1 MSDKQALLIEL
12 GTEELPVKA
21 LPGLAQALFDGVVDA
36 LAKRGIAFD
45 RDGAKPLYTPRRL
58 AVLLPGV
65 AVEQPEQ
72 RSEVLGP
79 YLNIA
84 LDAEGKPTRALEG
97 FAAKAGIDW
106 TTLAKT
112 SDNKGER
119 FVHRAVKPGAR
130 TAELLPEILTEALA
144 AMPIPKPMRWGSREY
159 GFARPAHWL
168 LLLLGDQVIDAEV
181 LGIRSDRM
189 SRGHRFHHDKTVWI
203 GTPGDYVD
211 ALRAAKVLVD
221 PEERRARVV
230 AEVNGAALK
239 VGGTPRIT
247 DDNLEQVQCLVE
259 WPKAVLCAFERD
271 FLAVPQ
277 EALIATMEAN
287 QKFFPVL
294 DAAGTLT
301 EHFIGIANIESKD
314 ESEVRKGYER
324 VIRPRFADAK
334 FFFDEDLKQGL
345 ASMNEGLKT
354 VTYQAKLGTVA
365 DKVARVASLAESIAA
380 EVGVDPKLARRAAEL
395 AKADLQSRMV
405 NEFPELQGI
414 AGRYYAAAAGES
426 AEVAAAIDEAY
437 MPRFAGDDIAP
448 SKLGQVLAIAE
459 RLDTLAG
466 GFYLDL
472 KPTGN
477 KDPFALRRSALGVA
491 RTLIESS
498 FDIELY
504 PLLEVAFSEVV
515 MSVSRQD
522 ALIKEVAAEDAR
534 RKGVPVKGPQLAF
547 TRHASGTTIST
558 FDFIL
563 DRLRAYYADQG
574 VTPQQF
580 EAVAALMRPVAPSGA
595 PTHATAA
602 SDASAKP
609 STSPVGAPEGATAS
623 TPQDSQPH
631 ARPTST
637 GASSS
642 SGAGSL
648 LDFDRR
654 LKAIGEFAK
663 LPEAEALAAANKR
676 IRNILKKADIAIPG
690 TVDTTLFVEDAERDL
705 HAAVEQAIADTDDA
719 LKTRDYV
726 AVLGRLARLRPEVDT
741 FFDKVMV
748 NADDA
753 GVRGNRLAL
762 LQRLADRL
770 GSVAA
775 IEHLSV

>member
-1 MSDKQALLIEL
+1 MTQMLPLLIEL

-21 LPGLAQALFDGVVDA
+21 LPGLAQALFDGIIDA
-36 LAKRGIAFD
+36 LTKRGIAFD

-58 AVLLPGV
+58 AVRLPGV
-65 AVEQPEQ
+65 AAEQPEQ
-72 RSEVLGP
+72 HSEVLGP

-84 LDAEGKPTRALEG
+84 LDAEGRPTRALDG
-97 FAAKAGIDW
+97 FAAKAGVDW
-106 TTLAKT
+106 TALEKT
-112 SDNKGER
+112 TDNKGER
-119 FVHRAVKPGAR
+119 FVHRAVKPGAK
-130 TAELLPEILTEALA
+130 TAALLPEILAEALA
-144 AMPIPKPMRWGSREY
+144 GMPIPKPMRWGAHEY

-168 LLLLGDQVIDAEV
+168 VLLLGDQVVDAEV
-181 LGIRSDRM
+181 MGIQADRM
-189 SRGHRFHHDKTVWI
+189 SRGHRFHHEKTVWI
-203 GTPGDYVD
+203 SSADDYVD

-230 AEVNGAALK
+230 AEVEAAAAK

-259 WPKAVLCAFERD
+259 WPKAVLCAFERE

-294 DAAGTLT
+294 DAEGRLT

-345 ASMNEGLKT
+345 VRMNQGLET
-354 VTYQAKLGTVA
+354 VTYQTDLGKVSEKVDRVSKLA
-365 DKVARVASLAESIAA
+365 ERVAGKIDVDSQLAS
-380 EVGVDPKLARRAAEL
+380 RAAEF

-414 AGRYYAAAAGES
+414 AGRYYAMRDVFFDDLSTNDRKQLAD
-426 AEVAAAIDEAY
+426 AIDEAY
-437 MPRFAGDDIAP
+437 MPRFAGDSIAP
-448 SKLGQVLAIAE
+448 SSLGQVLAIAE

-466 GFYLDL
+466 GFVAGL

-477 KDPFALRRSALGVA
+477 KDPFSLRRNALGLA
-491 RTLIESS
+491 RTLIEGNHDLDLRSS
-498 FDIELY
+498 INSAVISARNAVLTTK
-504 PLLEVAFSEVV
+504 
-515 MSVSRQD
+515 
-522 ALIKEVAAEDAR
+522 ALKREADAEDAR
-534 RKGVPVKGPQLAF
+534 RKGVKVDDVQVGIIQM
-547 TRHASGTTIST
+547 RHESEIAEDV

-580 EAVAALMRPVAPSGA
+580 EAVAALMGTLAAKAA
-595 PTHATAA
+595 PTKSGGDA
-602 SDASAKP
+602 SDAV
-609 STSPVGAPEGATAS
+609 VG
-623 TPQDSQPH
+623 
-631 ARPTST
+631 
-637 GASSS
+637 GASAPSS
-642 SGAGSL
+642 SVNATSGSL

-676 IRNILKKADIAIPG
+676 IRNILRKADIAIPA
-690 TVDTTLFVEDAERDL
+690 TVDTALFAEDAERDL
-705 HAAVEQAIADTDDA
+705 HAAVEQAIADTDAA
-719 LKTRDYV
+719 LRTRDYV
-726 AVLGRLARLRPEVDT
+726 AVLGRLARLRPAVDT

-753 GVRGNRLAL
+753 AVRGNRLAL